1 MKTKIISFYSDLNG
15 DNYYSNSAFKLQK
28 MCDLFNIDYAIE
40 ELQSK
45 GSYMLNC
52 LQKPLFIKNMMEKYK
67 CPLIW
72 MDCDTNLLEPFDA
85 FDDISE
91 DIGFASHTG
100 DIQGIKASPIYFNNT
115 SNFNLIID
123 TWIRAC
129 EEGLRTNGVEL
140 DHDALK
146 HVVLPQLK
154 NNISVFIIEKNYND
168 YCNGKYI
175 QNGNSH
181 VLGKAEIHHKLHHI
195 NRKRPLK

>member
-1 MKTKIISFYSDLNG
+1 MKTKIISFYSDITSN
-15 DNYYSNSAFKLQK
+15 NYYSNCASNLQK
-28 MCDLFNIDYAIE
+28 KCDEFNLDYDIVKLE
-40 ELQSK
+40 SK

-52 LQKPLFIKNMMEKYK
+52 LQKPHFIKNMMEKHK

-72 MDCDTNLLEPFDA
+72 MDCDTNLVEPFDA
-85 FDDISE
+85 FDAITE

-100 DIQGIKASPIYFNNT
+100 DMQGIKASPIYFNYT
-115 SNFNLIID
+115 SNFNLIVD
-123 TWIRAC
+123 TWIEAC
-129 EEGLRTNGVEL
+129 EEGLRINGVEL

-146 HVVLPQLK
+146 HVVLPKLK
-154 NNISVFIIEKNYND
+154 NNISIFVIKENYND

-195 NRKRPLK
+195 NRKRPI